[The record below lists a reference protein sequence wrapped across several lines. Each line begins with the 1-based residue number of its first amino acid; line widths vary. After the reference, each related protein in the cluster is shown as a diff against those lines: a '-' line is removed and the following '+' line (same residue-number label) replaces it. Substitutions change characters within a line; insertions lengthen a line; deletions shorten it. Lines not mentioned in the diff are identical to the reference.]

1 MGILLE
7 KKKKKLEIID
17 SIGPHMIDYTP
28 EVETDGKLESFPIDP
43 KDTNKT
49 LRIGKKSWTNLWKHI
64 KIHFKSKPGCV
75 CLEIFWCGGYR
86 SKVAFYALKID
97 PTVKSKM

>member
-1 MGILLE
+1 MRENHLSDLREKANGYSLG

-49 LRIGKKSWTNLWKHI
+49 LRIGKKS
-64 KIHFKSKPGCV
+64 
-75 CLEIFWCGGYR
+75 
-86 SKVAFYALKID
+86 
-97 PTVKSKM
+97 